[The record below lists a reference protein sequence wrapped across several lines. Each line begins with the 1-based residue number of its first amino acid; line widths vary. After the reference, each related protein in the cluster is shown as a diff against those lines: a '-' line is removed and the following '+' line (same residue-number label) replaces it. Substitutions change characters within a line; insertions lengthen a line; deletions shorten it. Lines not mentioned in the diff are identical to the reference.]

1 MPCDHGKTVPASSA
15 KSFLRALVTSTL
27 LLGAPLAV
35 MAGNTNVPANF
46 AGVYVARVAKT
57 APSMTVSLGADG
69 TATVTGDL
77 GKGSITSFGSW
88 QSDGRQIKVTFNAE
102 EGAPADPPMVFTL
115 GGNALHAVSWNH
127 EAWGN
132 AQPPVMKKGYKV
144 KYLFWSATM
153 R

>member
-1 MPCDHGKTVPASSA
+1 MPCDHEKTVPASSA

-77 GKGSITSFGSW
+77 GKGSMSSFGSW
-88 QSDGRQIKVTFNAE
+88 QSDGRQTRRWSLPLAATRSTPSAGTTKP
-102 EGAPADPPMVFTL
+102 GATL
-115 GGNALHAVSWNH
+115 S
-127 EAWGN
+127 
-132 AQPPVMKKGYKV
+132 P
-144 KYLFWSATM
+144 